1 MESSNQLRRLFAAGY
16 QLSPEAFS
24 LLNSIG
30 NSDQI
35 IEQILALKPDKLI
48 LSLEDVNQIIKQI
61 MGEEDIEELPAEQDT
76 RKEETIVEDSSSD
89 IKTEKKKVEKKKI
102 EKKKV
107 EKIPETHIRDEQIL
121 ADLKVISSPI
131 IKKSKLSVTDF
142 RRYFESRYDLISD
155 FFTKRR
161 DITNKVNTEY
171 LKSLKTKETVSLIGI
186 VTSKQK
192 TRKGNIILEL
202 EDKNG
207 SVTGLIMSSNT
218 DLIHTAEFIL
228 EDSVLCFVGNW
239 SKDLLGITDVF
250 WPDIPYNHKPNH
262 SYEEVLALFISDI
275 HIGSGNFAGELF
287 LRLINFVNGNLES
300 EKYNEVGKK
309 IKYLFVGGDVVDG
322 VGVYPGQID
331 DLLLD
336 NIYLQYLLA
345 AEYFEQIRSDVEIV
359 IIPGNHDGARAAEPQ
374 TPIQKEFAPE
384 LYKLDN
390 VHLLGSPS
398 YLKAHNV
405 EILMSHGNSIMDINS
420 AIPAIPHETSM
431 PAMVEMLK
439 NRHLVPIYGKR
450 TSIVPDSVDQLV
462 ITKIPDIFQTGHTH
476 IAGDEIY
483 KGVTL
488 INSGTFQYQTIYQKN
503 MNINPTTG
511 VTYIINLKNLQRT
524 MIDFNTIS

>member
-24 LLNSIG
+24 LLNSIE
-30 NSDQI
+30 NSDEI
-35 IEQILALKPDKLI
+35 IEQILSLKLDKVI
-48 LSLEDVNQIIKQI
+48 LSLDDVNKIIQQI
-61 MGEEDIEELPAEQDT
+61 MKEDDIEDHSSEQVTKKD
-76 RKEETIVEDSSSD
+76 ESLIDESSS
-89 IKTEKKKVEKKKI
+89 EKKVETKIKKH
-102 EKKKV
+102 E
-107 EKIPETHIRDEQIL
+107 EPSRTHIREEQI
-121 ADLKVISSPI
+121 ASDLKVISSPE
-131 IKKSKLSVTDF
+131 IKKTKISVDSF

-161 DITNKVNTEY
+161 DITNKVNTDY
-171 LKSLKTKETVSLIGI
+171 LHSLKTKETVALIGI
-186 VTSKQK
+186 VTAKQK

-202 EDKNG
+202 EDKVG
-207 SVTGLIMSSNT
+207 SVTGLIMNSNT
-218 DLIHTAEFIL
+218 DLVQKAEFIL

-239 SKDLLGITDVF
+239 NKDLLRITDIF
-250 WPDIPYNHKPNH
+250 WPDIPFNHKPNH

-287 LRLINFVNGNLES
+287 LRVINFINGKLDS

-331 DLLLD
+331 DLLLE

-345 AEYFEQIRSDVEIV
+345 AEYFEQIRSDVEII

-374 TPIQKEFAPE
+374 TPIQREFAPE

-462 ITKIPDIFQTGHTH
+462 ITRIPDIFQTGHTH

-511 VTYIINLKNLQRT
+511 VTYIINLKNIQRT
-524 MIDFNTIS
+524 RIDFNTIS